1 MSLIVLAPLFL
12 FDVTA
17 VIYYN
22 AQAPQVPVNRVSP
35 FQAPFQAVFLV
46 RAMISEKNGCRRKAL
61 KAEHIGAD
69 VI

>member
-22 AQAPQVPVNRVSP
+22 AQAPQVPVNRAS
-35 FQAPFQAVFLV
+35 PFQAVFLV